1 MKKLYWFIG
10 ITLFL
15 GVVVFFLV
23 FGQMIF
29 ISQISQF
36 KLKMMSDFQIV
47 SPSIKLKEI
56 PNTLDVLETKY
67 RPSGNQVVSQG
78 KELLLKEDGTIEEG
92 KRVYDGDK
100 RKSIL
105 TLDNHELK
113 YKMIFLKGQ
122 IFELQDQEM
131 KHMIHEFKEPAYAD
145 FRYVSIIDKN
155 QFLMVAN
162 LKENNGVDTR
172 LIQVEKETFKTYEIA
187 SDPYYS
193 FSRAPLI
200 ISLGESLGT
209 AVIYYTG
216 DIHFAFGGDSSRPHW
231 STIRIYNNENPKG
244 IDLIKM
250 SLAAGTIVNLEVNK
264 NGLLI
269 TTDPS
274 LPSMANTPKVEPRT
288 WQLSF

>member
-10 ITLFL
+10 IAFLL
-15 GVVVFFLV
+15 GVGAFFLV

-36 KLKMMSDFQIV
+36 RLKMMSEFQVIY
-47 SPSIKLKEI
+47 PKTKLKEV
-56 PNTLDVLETKY
+56 PNNLDILKTKY
-67 RPSGNQVVSQG
+67 RPSGNQVVTQAS
-78 KELLLKEDGTIEEG
+78 ELLLKEDGEIEGG
-92 KRVYDGDK
+92 KRVFDSDK

-105 TLDNHELK
+105 VLDNDALN
-113 YKMIFLKGQ
+113 YKMVFLRGQ
-122 IFELQDQEM
+122 VFELLGQEM
-131 KHMIHEFKEPAYAD
+131 KTMIHEFKDPSYAD
-145 FRYVSIIDKN
+145 FRYVSIIDDN
-155 QFLMVAN
+155 QILMIAN
-162 LKENNGVDTR
+162 LNESKGVDTR

-231 STIRIYNNENPKG
+231 STVRIYNSENPQGK
-244 IDLIKM
+244 DFVKF
-250 SLAAGTIVNLEVNK
+250 SLAAGTIVNIEPNK
-264 NGLLI
+264 EGLLI

-274 LPSMANTPKVEPRT
+274 LPSMANLPKVSPRT